1 MDVANYYSALV
12 SWELTSYVAGGGS
25 GSASNLSKWWEISN
39 TYVCN
44 LSVCRVFFFWG
55 WGRGGVW
62 LNYYSRYAFNLSKR
76 KQINVQPNKF
86 MLRLPFLPFFNNFWL
101 GISFSFLS
109 TFWFHLFWQAKPN
122 DIWQRGEA
130 ERWMISCSFPE
141 LDILDVLLGCWS
153 LGDCSFL
160 PHYSV

>member
-1 MDVANYYSALV
+1 MWQVVAVEVLQICPN
-12 SWELTSYVAGGGS
+12 GG
-25 GSASNLSKWWEISN
+25 K
-39 TYVCN
+39 
-44 LSVCRVFFFWG
+44 SVTLMYATCRCAEFFFFWG

-122 DIWQRGEA
+122 DI
-130 ERWMISCSFPE
+130 
-141 LDILDVLLGCWS
+141 
-153 LGDCSFL
+153 
-160 PHYSV
+160 